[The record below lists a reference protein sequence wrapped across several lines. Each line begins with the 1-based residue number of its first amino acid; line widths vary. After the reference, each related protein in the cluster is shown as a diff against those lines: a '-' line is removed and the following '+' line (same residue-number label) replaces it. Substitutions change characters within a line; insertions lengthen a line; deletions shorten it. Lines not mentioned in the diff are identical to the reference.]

1 MEIFSP
7 LILIRGGLS
16 VDGWGSGG
24 RIIWTTTTGLSTI
37 GHRSLGS
44 VGGGGE
50 GQGAGGGDSVTRA
63 HCPPDHWLAGE
74 IPTMLKYFDVPI

>member
-1 MEIFSP
+1 M
-7 LILIRGGLS
+7 GG
-16 VDGWGSGG
+16 GSGG

-44 VGGGGE
+44 VGGVGE

-63 HCPPDHWLAGE
+63 HCPLVGGRNTNNAE
-74 IPTMLKYFDVPI
+74 IF